1 MAFNDYRNNDL
12 AKYRSTFANYLA
24 EDIIGKEDKIA
35 PDNFYDMGNVSGTI
49 SLDISKY
56 NYFKMA
62 ISGDITISGTHSLR
76 PKRLNNFYIEILN
89 LSSYS
94 VGWDSW
100 LEWSSNT
107 LPNCIGSGTHILSFI
122 ETNTI
127 AAGTLSYTK
136 CMGYLG

>member
-1 MAFNDYRNNDL
+1 MTFTDYRNNDL
-12 AKYRSTFANYLA
+12 AKYRATFVNYTA
-24 EDIIGKEDKIA
+24 EDTIGKEDKIA
-35 PDNFYDMGNVSGTI
+35 IDNFYDMGNVSGTI

-56 NYFKMA
+56 NYFKMV
-62 ISGDITISGTHSLR
+62 ISGDTTISGTHSLR

-89 LSSYS
+89 LSSYA

-100 LEWSSNT
+100 FEWSSNT
-107 LPNCIGSGTHILSFI
+107 LPDCTGSGTHILSFI

-127 AAGTLSYTK
+127 SAGTLSYTK